1 MKFIWFESS
10 NVRSII
16 PHIPRYT
23 NKSDI
28 HRYQCRQRYFCLIF
42 VFNIIEGS
50 TKALKNTE
58 TSFTSFIWR
67 NKYTPNVYCQNSG
80 KNFSFQYL
88 KNWYLKNFSLNY
100 VSNLS
105 LLHWASKIE
114 KISSSKYNKDLHTH
128 SNWKWGFIFYYTFLA
143 KEMNIF
149 FLLITNVR
157 FFFF

>member
-1 MKFIWFESS
+1 MQATLFL
-10 NVRSII
+10 
-16 PHIPRYT
+16 PH
-23 NKSDI
+23 
-28 HRYQCRQRYFCLIF
+28 F

-80 KNFSFQYL
+80 KNFSFQYF

-157 FFFF
+157 CFFFKAKYSRSAVEKTNSIWMVITTIQLK